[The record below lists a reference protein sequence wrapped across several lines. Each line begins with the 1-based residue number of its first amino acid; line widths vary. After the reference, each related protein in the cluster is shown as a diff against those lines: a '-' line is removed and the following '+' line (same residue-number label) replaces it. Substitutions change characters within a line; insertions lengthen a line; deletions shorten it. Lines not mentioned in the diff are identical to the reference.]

1 MARATLHCCTLFS
14 PEISRFLRVP
24 RRPLVILIS
33 LFLILSTTINTTIFS
48 SHNRQ
53 SVLALS
59 TMSPHDRTNMVPAA
73 AATAAVISNEQKPLL
88 KIGVIADI
96 QYAPI
101 PDGHSYNGKPRYYR
115 HSLVAARHAAHH
127 FKKEKV
133 DLVVNLGDI
142 IDGKCQ
148 TIDEH
153 WKREY
158 GRGQGN
164 NDNNDD
170 GESHVAMM
178 KHLDLTRYQQGDPG
192 HYAVDDVVEALSVYE
207 GRILHTYG
215 NHELYNLSRQDIGRK
230 LKIPFVKEDSGDLVG
245 YYTHETPCKSVK
257 FVILDSYDIA
267 IMQRCPNHSIKRKK
281 AEQILQENNPNF
293 PHLENSPQGLEG
305 IQKRFVAFNG
315 GVDEPQLAWL
325 RDTLQEAKR
334 QRQKVI
340 VLSHQ
345 PILPETSSPVCLM
358 WNYDQVLDVLRE
370 YKDIVAASLSGHAH
384 TCGYVRDAESGIH
397 FRVFSAAL
405 ESKDP
410 VKTYGFL
417 HIYENRLEIH
427 GEGDCI
433 SDVYMLDHLDS
444 SSNEIVR

>member
-1 MARATLHCCTLFS
+1 
-14 PEISRFLRVP
+14 
-24 RRPLVILIS
+24 
-33 LFLILSTTINTTIFS
+33 
-48 SHNRQ
+48 
-53 SVLALS
+53 
-59 TMSPHDRTNMVPAA
+59 MSPHDRMNNNILH
-73 AATAAVISNEQKPLL
+73 ATTSKTMSTEKGEKPLL

-115 HSLVAARHAAHH
+115 HSLVAARHAANH
-127 FKKEKV
+127 FKRENV

-153 WKREY
+153 WTREY
-158 GRGQGN
+158 SSLEELQKV
-164 NDNNDD
+164 DD
-170 GESHVAMM
+170 LNLNL
-178 KHLDLTRYQQGDPG
+178 KRYQEGDPG
-192 HYAVDDVVEALSVYE
+192 HRAVDDVVEALSVYE

-215 NHELYNLSRQDIGRK
+215 NHELYNLSREDIAEK
-230 LKIPFVKEDSGDLVG
+230 LKIPFVREDCGDLVG
-245 YYTHETPCKSVK
+245 YYAHDSPCKSVK

-267 IMQRCPNHSIKRKK
+267 IMQRCPNKSIKRKK
-281 AEQILQENNPNF
+281 AVQILQENNPNF
-293 PHLENSPQGLEG
+293 PHLENSPQGLIG

-315 GVDEPQLAWL
+315 GLDEPQLAWL
-325 RDTLQEAKR
+325 RNTLNQARQE
-334 QRQKVI
+334 RQKVI

-345 PILPETSSPVCLM
+345 PILPDTSNSVCLM
-358 WNYDQVLDVLRE
+358 WNYDQVLDILRE
-370 YKDIVAASLSGHAH
+370 YKDTVAASLSGHAH
-384 TCGYVRDAESGIH
+384 TCGYVRDSESGIH

-417 HIYENRLEIH
+417 HVFDNRLEIH

-433 SDVYMLDHLDS
+433 SDVYMLDHLHE
-444 SSNEIVR
+444 SNKDGSNC

>member
-1 MARATLHCCTLFS
+1 
-14 PEISRFLRVP
+14 
-24 RRPLVILIS
+24 
-33 LFLILSTTINTTIFS
+33 
-48 SHNRQ
+48 
-53 SVLALS
+53 
-59 TMSPHDRTNMVPAA
+59 MSPHDRTTILHSTTMNTDGHKKP
-73 AATAAVISNEQKPLL
+73 PLL

-127 FKKEKV
+127 FKRENV

-148 TIDEH
+148 AVEEH
-153 WKREY
+153 WKRESTN
-158 GRGQGN
+158 GADEQLH
-164 NDNNDD
+164 D
-170 GESHVAMM
+170 MM
-178 KHLDLTRYQQGDPG
+178 MHLNLLERYQQGDPG
-192 HYAVDDVVEALSVYE
+192 HCAVDDVMEALSVYE

-215 NHELYNLSRQDIGRK
+215 NHELYNLSREDIGEK
-230 LKIPFVKEDSGDLVG
+230 LKIPFVREDCGDLVG
-245 YYTHETPCKSVK
+245 YYAHDTPCGSVK

-267 IMQRCPNHSIKRKK
+267 MMQRCPQKSIKRKK

-293 PHLENSPQGLEG
+293 PHLENSPEGLRG

-315 GVDEPQLAWL
+315 GLDEPQLAWL
-325 RDTLQEAKR
+325 RNTLKEARR

-345 PILPETSSPVCLM
+345 PIMPETSNHVCLM
-358 WNYDQVLDVLRE
+358 WNYDQVLDILRE
-370 YKDIVAASLSGHAH
+370 YKDTVAASLSGHAH

-410 VKTYGFL
+410 IKTYGFL
-417 HIYENRLEIH
+417 HVYDNRLEIH

-433 SDVYMLDHLDS
+433 SDVYVLDHLDQTYS
-444 SSNEIVR
+444 KDKDSIGGQSNLL